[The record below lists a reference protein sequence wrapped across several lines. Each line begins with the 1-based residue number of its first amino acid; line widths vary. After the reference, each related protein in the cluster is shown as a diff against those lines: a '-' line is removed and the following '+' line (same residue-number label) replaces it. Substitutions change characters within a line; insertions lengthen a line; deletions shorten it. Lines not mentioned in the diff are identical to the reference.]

1 MKSVKIF
8 GKSISVLAIVG
19 IISMGMV
26 SAALLD
32 YYGRITADVEVQQAV
47 LLDGVDY
54 NYGDISETPSGAPGI
69 ICGDT
74 HNLRNNADVK
84 IIVSLDSEITGAPGG
99 DNEGLTVNPEYKLDA
114 TVDDDAFFVVLGS
127 SITWGNFSGHSFDYL
142 IESDGGN
149 LWIPQMNLALR
160 DGSGDVKYLASW
172 HSFRTGMTGT
182 VGERTGMTFNKDDF
196 YIYRT
201 NWHLLGLWSDAQ
213 WYKEY
218 VTTPTDLLNIGE
230 TNALKAEIDLLQFS
244 YFTRQAGD
252 TSIDDNPTEA
262 QQIVWLS
269 NLAIPTRSVIG
280 IGLPTTDYDPALQI
294 VEFRMV
300 YNLAYDI
307 EPGTYTVE
315 TEVNYVGTL

>member
-1 MKSVKIF
+1 MKSVKMF

-84 IIVSLDSEITGAPGG
+84 IIVSLDSEITKWPG
-99 DNEGLTVNPEYKLDA
+99 DNDEGLTVTPEYKLDA

-127 SITWGNFSGHSFDYL
+127 SILWSDFTGHSFDYL
-142 IESDGGN
+142 IESDGGEN
-149 LWIPQMNLALR
+149 WIPQMNLVLR
-160 DGSGDVKYLASW
+160 DSEGEAKYYAAW
-172 HSFRTGMTGT
+172 HSFRTGITGT
-182 VGERTGMTFNKDDF
+182 VGVRTSTTFYKDDF
-196 YIYRT
+196 YIYSLPS
-201 NWHLLGLWSDAQ
+201 WGLIGLWKDI
-213 WYKEY
+213 
-218 VTTPTDLLNIGE
+218 TDVDLINEI
-230 TNALKAEIDLLQFS
+230 NALQFS
-244 YFTRQAGD
+244 YFVRQAGD
-252 TSIDDNPTEA
+252 TFVDPNPEEKR
-262 QQIVWLS
+262 QIVWLS
-269 NLAIPTRSVIG
+269 NFAIPPKSIIG
-280 IGLPTTDYDPALQI
+280 IGLPTESYGLVTQT